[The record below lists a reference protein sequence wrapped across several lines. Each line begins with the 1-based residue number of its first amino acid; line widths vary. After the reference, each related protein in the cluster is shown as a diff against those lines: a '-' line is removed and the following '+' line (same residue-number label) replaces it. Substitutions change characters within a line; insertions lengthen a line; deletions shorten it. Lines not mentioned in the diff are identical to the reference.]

1 MLRQF
6 TNFKN
11 FALAARDGEI
21 GKVKEL
27 YFDDQS
33 WIVRYVV
40 VDTGGW
46 LTGRKVLL
54 APQSFGTIDEE
65 SKLIAVHLTK
75 EQIENSPPI
84 EADKPV
90 SRQHEEEWHR
100 YYGYPGYWLAPEA
113 IAFGTAPQLA
123 EAVTETREAKS
134 EGRGD
139 AHLRS
144 TSEVAGY
151 SIHAADG
158 DLGHVDDFIVDDGG
172 WSIRYV
178 VVSRSW
184 LGKKV
189 ILSSEWIERVSWEE
203 RSVFVRLT
211 REAIKNAPEWDD
223 SQPITR
229 RFEERLFG
237 HHERHPY
244 WPTDV
249 LK

>member
-11 FALAARDGEI
+11 FALAAIDGEI
-21 GKVKEL
+21 GKIKEL

-33 WIVRYVV
+33 WTVRYVV

-46 LTGRKVLL
+46 LTGRQVLI
-54 APQSFGTIDEE
+54 APRSFGTIDEE

-90 SRQHEEEWHR
+90 SRQHEEEWHC
-100 YYGYPGYWLAPEA
+100 YYGYPGYWLTPEA
-113 IAFGTAPQLA
+113 IAFGGAVPPLVPPPQAQA
-123 EAVTETREAKS
+123 EREP
-134 EGRGD
+134 RGD
-139 AHLRS
+139 PHLRS
-144 TSEVAGY
+144 TSEVTGY
-151 SIHAADG
+151 SIHATDG
-158 DLGHVDDFIVDDGG
+158 DIGHVDDFIVDDGG

-189 ILSSEWIERVSWEE
+189 ILSPEWIERVSWEE

-211 REAIKNAPEWDD
+211 REAIKDAPEWDD
-223 SQPITR
+223 AQPITR
-229 RFEERLFG
+229 EFEERLYG
-237 HHERHPY
+237 HHERRPY